1 MDLRL
6 KNESV
11 FQVVGPSGCGKTIF
25 VTQLLSNSAQ
35 YFFNKINKIYWL
47 MGIQLCEEDGDVFKN
62 LKNITFLNGF
72 EEGWMDKPQRGDAI
86 VIDDLFVESTREKNF
101 NNLFTKIARHRG
113 VTVVFITQNMFHQG
127 GQHRTRNLNVH
138 YLVLFKNPRDS
149 TIINFIARQAYPTKP
164 QFLFDSF
171 KDATLGNPHGYLFM
185 DFTQECPEN
194 FRVRTDIFNPNGF
207 VVYKQSST

>member
-11 FQVVGPSGCGKTIF
+11 FQVVEPSRCGKTIF

-47 MGIQLCEEDGDVFKN
+47 MGVQLCEEDGDVFKN

-86 VIDDLFVESTREKNF
+86 VIDDLFVESPYNTYRNKGLPPTPIASPGIESIEAALHPKQNNYIYYLSDKNG
-101 NNLFTKIARHRG
+101 I
-113 VTVVFITQNMFHQG
+113 
-127 GQHRTRNLNVH
+127 VH
-138 YLVLFKNPRDS
+138 YATTFKQHIENKK
-149 TIINFIARQAYPTKP
+149 I
-164 QFLFDSF
+164 
-171 KDATLGNPHGYLFM
+171 YL
-185 DFTQECPEN
+185 N
-194 FRVRTDIFNPNGF
+194 N
-207 VVYKQSST
+207 